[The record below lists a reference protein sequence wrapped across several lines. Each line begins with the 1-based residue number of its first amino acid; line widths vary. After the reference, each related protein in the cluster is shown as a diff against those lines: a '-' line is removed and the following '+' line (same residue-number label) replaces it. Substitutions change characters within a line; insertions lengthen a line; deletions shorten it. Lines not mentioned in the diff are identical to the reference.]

1 MLEDKT
7 REIPEGHPLRQLFQK
22 LTETSLTH
30 VGLKN
35 DIELTVYISDLL
47 VRFVYTDNL
56 YKLKNAAG
64 ERLVYIVDMLL
75 AADGANFQLKREV
88 RKHIG
93 DYSLFILGL
102 FPESL
107 DHPRRPLNPEYYVEQ
122 GKESY
127 SVVAEMDQYKP
138 TASLFRKL
146 SDKFEYCI
154 SALSIEKDYL
164 QDPVHQ
170 YLARQ
175 MGWLRAD

>member
-1 MLEDKT
+1 MAEDKT

-22 LTETSLTH
+22 LTESSLEST
-30 VGLKN
+30 GLR
-35 DIELTVYISDLL
+35 DVELTVYISDLL
-47 VRFVYTDNL
+47 IRFVHTDNL
-56 YKLKNAAG
+56 YKLRNAAG

-75 AADGANFQLKREV
+75 AASEGDFQRKREV

-107 DHPRRPLNPEYYVEQ
+107 LRHRRPVSPEYYVEQ

-127 SVVAEMDQYKP
+127 LVVAELDRYKP
-138 TASLFRKL
+138 TAALFRKL

-154 SALSIEKDYL
+154 NALSLEKEYL
-164 QDPVHQ
+164 QDPVYQ
-170 YLARQ
+170 YIVRQ
-175 MGWLRAD
+175 MGW